1 MFLDK
6 TLLGPKSIFLEDYDP
21 PHTPKLAKKKEKK
34 NDFKDT
40 DLMETPVLVFVLFF
54 RMLIQKKTCS
64 PSLKGVNME
73 IDNNKQRSVRSKNNC
88 FQSPRLLKWNIVHN
102 WIGFQMRMLRVHG
115 SRDQNGSK
123 EMLKLKQYE
132 N

>member
-1 MFLDK
+1 MFLDR
-6 TLLGPKSIFLEDYDP
+6 TLLGQQPRSLKLKSIFLEDYDP
-21 PHTPKLAKKKEKK
+21 PLTAKIAKKKCFQRYWF
-34 NDFKDT
+34 NGN
-40 DLMETPVLVFVLFF
+40 PSSSFF
-54 RMLIQKKTCS
+54 RVLIQKKTCG

-73 IDNNKQRSVRSKNNC
+73 IDNNKQRSVRSKKTC

-102 WIGFQMRMLRVHG
+102 WIEFQIRMLRLHG
-115 SRDQNGSK
+115 TRDQNGSK